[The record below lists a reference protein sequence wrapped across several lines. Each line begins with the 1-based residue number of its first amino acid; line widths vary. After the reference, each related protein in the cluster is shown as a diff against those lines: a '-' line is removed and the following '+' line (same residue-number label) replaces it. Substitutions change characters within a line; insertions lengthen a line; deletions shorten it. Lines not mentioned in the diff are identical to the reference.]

1 VGRNGVIAVVLVLL
15 GGSVAAFAW
24 TEKLKVSPVPVTKVR
39 FVRHFSPTCECRRST
54 ARLIFQVR
62 HPERLDV
69 SIVDADD
76 SHVATLAK
84 GRDLSEG
91 RVTFEWDGRD
101 DDGRVVPD
109 GPYRAKVRLED
120 DRRTIL
126 IPGPINVD
134 TVPPRARVLSLQSG
148 TGLDLRY
155 ASSEA
160 ARPFL
165 LVDGKIVFRGERTHA
180 GKAGLEWPGPWP
192 GSGPHT
198 ASLVLVDRAGNRSL
212 PTTPI
217 IVQAP

>member
-1 VGRNGVIAVVLVLL
+1 
-15 GGSVAAFAW
+15 
-24 TEKLKVSPVPVTKVR
+24 
-39 FVRHFSPTCECRRST
+39 
-54 ARLIFQVR
+54 LIFQVR

-76 SHVATLAK
+76 AHVATLAK

-134 TVPPRARVLSLQSG
+134 TVPPRARVLSLQPG

-165 LVDGKIVFRGERTHA
+165 LVDGKILFRGQRKYS
-180 GKAGLEWPGPWP
+180 GKAGLEWPGQWP
-192 GSGPHT
+192 GPGAHRV
-198 ASLVLVDRAGNRSL
+198 SLVLVDRAGNRSP